1 MPEKLN
7 DFSDFQ
13 LKNFLDRSLVTQ
25 KIEDVRKDM
34 NRDGLGILGLANIDG
49 AIMRK
54 IASED
59 SSYMVYVKRLPKSKR
74 EDMEAFDV
82 KDFSQDSQFSGS
94 DSIPSS
100 SKSGLPVSLVEKAL
114 EKEFHSR
121 VITGTDETPQLSQFS
136 KSQSRKTEETTDLNS
151 DQMNCEKATGFNLQ
165 EVLSRL
171 KKPIEVKSNS
181 VDKPNLNISVT
192 TTSDCKQ
199 TSNCS
204 ANISIENTISDKI
217 ELLENSDDDDD
228 PCTVVASEPDLVEIE
243 SSPKGAIKF
252 NNPKQDTDEIFAET
266 CDSGVSSQCDSLQQ
280 SQELTVVS
288 TERNSVELQT
298 SRNPDDAAFSSSDEE
313 FEDVE
318 LNVTALGDVKE
329 FEKTKEIEPE
339 MTGTSNCRNS
349 LSTIEL
355 SEPSFEA
362 PNEQRPSTS
371 IISPDTRSM
380 TFDTGISIPDG
391 AGSDIDHHAISAN
404 LPVEKHSHPEAIVT
418 KNVKHWN
425 SDENASNLEL
435 EEQQLIRE
443 LEKEETRAT
452 TVTEIM
458 YDQCQKLLRLFGLP
472 YIVSPGEAE
481 AQCAFLDYVGLV
493 NGSITDDSDVWLFG
507 GKTVYKNFFEREK
520 FVEKFTMAEI
530 EGKLM
535 VNRSNL
541 ICLAMMLGSDYCDGI
556 ENIGPVHGM
565 EVLEEFGRE
574 FGVEV

>member
-59 SSYMVYVKRLPKSKR
+59 SSYMVYVKSLPKSKR
-74 EDMEAFDV
+74 EDMESFET
-82 KDFSQDSQFSGS
+82 KDFPQNCQFSGS
-94 DSIPSS
+94 DSVPTS
-100 SKSGLPVSLVEKAL
+100 SKSVLPVSLVEKAL

-121 VITGTDETPQLSQFS
+121 VITETDETPQLPQFS
-136 KSQSRKTEETTDLNS
+136 KSLCSKTEETTDLNS
-151 DQMNCEKATGFNLQ
+151 EQMNCGKPAGFNLQ

-228 PCTVVASEPDLVEIE
+228 LCTVVTSEPDLVEIE
-243 SSPKGAIKF
+243 SSIKGALKF
-252 NNPKQDTDEIFAET
+252 NNSNQDPDAIFVET
-266 CDSGVSSQCDSLQQ
+266 CDSGVSSQSDSFQQ

-288 TERNSVELQT
+288 TERNSVEPQT
-298 SRNPDDAAFSSSDEE
+298 SRDATISSSDEE

-318 LNVTALGDVKE
+318 LNFAAPGDKEE
-329 FEKTKEIEPE
+329 FEKTKETEPE
-339 MTGTSNCRNS
+339 MTGTSNCRNN

-355 SEPSFEA
+355 SEPSFDE
-362 PNEQRPSTS
+362 PNEQRTSTD
-371 IISPDTRSM
+371 IIFSDPRKR

-391 AGSDIDHHAISAN
+391 AGSYRDNHAISAN

-425 SDENASNLEL
+425 SDENASTLEL

-472 YIVSPGEAE
+472 YIISPGEAE
-481 AQCAFLDYVGLV
+481 AQCAFLDSVGLV